1 MTTLHA
7 KSTHGLRARLRGRR
21 LAFFVG
27 EGGVGKTSCA
37 AGLALALAAEGKRV
51 AVLTID
57 PAPRLGDALG
67 LPAIDAEWREV
78 SHSAVIAAG
87 GRLMASRL
95 DTKTVFDR
103 LVSRF
108 APSAAVA
115 GRILQSPIYA
125 SVSGQLS
132 GADSYMAFQQLHELL
147 SRGDHEILV
156 VDTPP
161 AQHADEILGAPKRLA
176 RLIETG
182 ATAVVADPALAI
194 ARAGSRVAGFT
205 VSLLLKALERVT
217 GSRLRADLADFAASF
232 QDVLSTLTR
241 RASEVTETLRS
252 DETVVVEVVRP
263 DAHSMVA
270 AKTLRRSLAAAELR
284 VAFTVVNR
292 MTPPSTPASTEA
304 SVESERIVPTPPSGT
319 AEAAQRIRVALQA
332 IRDQEARAVAA
343 LQESLERETGV
354 GQDLLKV
361 DAIEREIESPDML
374 LELGRRILDGHE
386 CGTSSRP

>member
-1 MTTLHA
+1 MTPRHTV
-7 KSTHGLRARLRGRR
+7 SSDGLRPRLRGRR
-21 LAFFVG
+21 LAFLVG

-78 SHSAVIAAG
+78 VHPAVSVAG
-87 GRLMASRL
+87 GRLVASRL

-103 LVSRF
+103 LVGRF
-108 APSAAVA
+108 APSPTVAA
-115 GRILQSPIYA
+115 RILRSPVYA
-125 SVSGQLS
+125 TVSSQLG

-147 SRGDHEILV
+147 TKGDHDILV

-176 RLIETG
+176 KLIETG

-217 GSRLRADLADFAASF
+217 GSRLRTDLADFATSF
-232 QDVLSTLTR
+232 QDVLTALTR
-241 RASEVTETLRS
+241 RATEVTETLRS

-270 AKTLRRSLAAAELR
+270 AKTLRRSLAFADLR
-284 VAFTVVNR
+284 VAFTLVNR
-292 MTPPSTPASTEA
+292 MTPAPSTARPAQADTLA
-304 SVESERIVPTPPSGT
+304 PAAPSGT
-319 AEAAQRIRVALQA
+319 QDAARRMSAAMHA
-332 IRDQEARAVAA
+332 IREQEARAVAT
-343 LQESLERETGV
+343 LQEGLERESGA
-354 GQDLLKV
+354 GQALMKV
-361 DAIEREIESPDML
+361 DAVDREIESPDML
-374 LELGRRILDGHE
+374 LELGRRILDGPA
-386 CGTSSRP
+386 G

>member
-1 MTTLHA
+1 MSALHA
-7 KSTHGLRARLRGRR
+7 APLQGLRGRLRGRR

-67 LPAIDAEWREV
+67 IPAIDADWREV
-78 SHSAVIAAG
+78 AHPAVAAAG
-87 GRLMASRL
+87 GRLVASRL

-103 LVSRF
+103 LVARF
-108 APSAAVA
+108 APSPAVA

-125 SVSGQLS
+125 TVSGQLG

-147 SRGDHEILV
+147 AKGEQDVIV

-176 RLIETG
+176 KLIETG
-182 ATAVVADPALAI
+182 AAAVVADPALAI

-205 VSLLLKALERVT
+205 VSLLLKAIERVT
-217 GSRLRADLADFAASF
+217 GSRLRTDLAEFAASF
-232 QDVLSTLTR
+232 QDVLGALTR

-252 DETVVVEVVRP
+252 NETLVIEVVRP
-263 DAHSMVA
+263 DAHSIVA
-270 AKTLRRSLAAAELR
+270 ARTLRRSLAAADLR

-292 MTPPSTPASTEA
+292 MTPASPPAPVA
-304 SVESERIVPTPPSGT
+304 GESESLAPMPPSGT
-319 AEAAQRIRVALQA
+319 AEAAQKIRAAMEA
-332 IRDQEARAVAA
+332 IREQEARAVAA
-343 LQESLERETGV
+343 LQESLERETGA
-354 GQDLLKV
+354 GQELLKV
-361 DAIEREIESPDML
+361 DAVEREIESPDML
-374 LELGRRILDGHE
+374 LELGRRILDG
-386 CGTSSRP
+386 R

>member
-1 MTTLHA
+1 VTALHTT
-7 KSTHGLRARLRGRR
+7 STLGLRARLQGRR

-78 SHSAVIAAG
+78 SHPAVIAAG

-108 APSAAVA
+108 APSPAVA

-125 SVSGQLS
+125 TVSGQLS

-176 RLIETG
+176 GLIETG

-217 GSRLRADLADFAASF
+217 GSRLRADLADFAGSF

-270 AKTLRRSLAAAELR
+270 AKTLRQSLAAAELR

-292 MTPPSTPASTEA
+292 MTPPSAPAAARVAPDS
-304 SVESERIVPTPPSGT
+304 IVPTPPSGT
-319 AEAAQRIRVALQA
+319 AEAAQQIRAAMQA
-332 IRDQEARAVAA
+332 IREQEARAVAA
-343 LQESLERETGV
+343 LQESLERETGA
-354 GQDLLKV
+354 GQALMKV

-374 LELGRRILDGHE
+374 LELGRRILDGGE
-386 CGTSSRP
+386 RGTPSGQ

>member
-1 MTTLHA
+1 VTTLHA
-7 KSTHGLRARLRGRR
+7 TSTHGLRARLRGRR

-78 SHSAVIAAG
+78 SHPAVIAAG

-108 APSAAVA
+108 APSPAVA

-147 SRGDHEILV
+147 SRSDHEILV

-176 RLIETG
+176 KLIETG

-217 GSRLRADLADFAASF
+217 GSRLRADLADFAGSF

-270 AKTLRRSLAAAELR
+270 AKTLRRSLAAADLR

-292 MTPPSTPASTEA
+292 MTPPAAAAAARTESDSIA
-304 SVESERIVPTPPSGT
+304 PTPPSGT
-319 AEAAQRIRVALQA
+319 ADAAQQIRAAMQA
-332 IRDQEARAVAA
+332 IREQEARAVAA
-343 LQESLERETGV
+343 LQESLERESGA
-354 GQDLLKV
+354 GQALMKV
-361 DAIEREIESPDML
+361 DSIEREIESPDLL
-374 LELGRRILDGHE
+374 LELGRRILDGRD
-386 CGTSSRP
+386 CDTPKGG

>member
-1 MTTLHA
+1 
-7 KSTHGLRARLRGRR
+7 LRARLRGRR

-67 LPAIDAEWREV
+67 LPSIDADWREV
-78 SHSAVIAAG
+78 AHPAVAGAG
-87 GRLMASRL
+87 GRLLASRL

-108 APSAAVA
+108 APSPAVA

-125 SVSGQLS
+125 TVSGQLS

-147 SRGDHEILV
+147 AKGEHDILV

-176 RLIETG
+176 KLIETG

-217 GSRLRADLADFAASF
+217 GSRLRADLADFASSF
-232 QDVLSTLTR
+232 QGVLDTLTR

-252 DETVVVEVVRP
+252 DETVVIEVVRP

-270 AKTLRRSLAAAELR
+270 AKTLRRSLAAADLR
-284 VAFTVVNR
+284 VTFTVVNR
-292 MTPPSTPASTEA
+292 MTPPPSAGFARPESDALAPA
-304 SVESERIVPTPPSGT
+304 PPSGT
-319 AEAAQRIRVALQA
+319 EEAAGAIRAAMQA
-332 IRDQEARAVAA
+332 IREQESRAVGA
-343 LQESLERETGV
+343 LQESLERETGA
-354 GQDLLKV
+354 GQSLLKV
-361 DAIEREIESPDML
+361 DAVEREIESPDML
-374 LELGRRILDGHE
+374 LELGRRILDGRA
-386 CGTSSRP
+386 G

>member
-1 MTTLHA
+1 VTALHT
-7 KSTHGLRARLRGRR
+7 SSNHGLRARLRGRR

-78 SHSAVIAAG
+78 NHPAVSAAG

-108 APSAAVA
+108 APSPAVA

-125 SVSGQLS
+125 TISGQLS

-217 GSRLRADLADFAASF
+217 GSRLRADLADFAGSF
-232 QDVLSTLTR
+232 QDILSTLTR

-270 AKTLRRSLAAAELR
+270 AKTLRRSLAAADLR

-292 MTPPSTPASTEA
+292 MTPPSVPVAAPAETN
-304 SVESERIVPTPPSGT
+304 RIAPTPPSGT
-319 AEAAQRIRVALQA
+319 AEAAQQIRAAMQA
-332 IRDQEARAVAA
+332 IREQEARAVAA
-343 LQESLERETGV
+343 LQESLERETGA
-354 GQDLLKV
+354 GQALMKV
-361 DAIEREIESPDML
+361 DAIETEIESPDML
-374 LELGRRILDGHE
+374 LELGRRILDGGE
-386 CGTSSRP
+386 CGPPTGR

>member
-1 MTTLHA
+1 MPVLHTA
-7 KSTHGLRARLRGRR
+7 VSHGLRARLRGRR
-21 LAFFVG
+21 LIFLVG

-67 LPAIDAEWREV
+67 LPAIDGEWREV
-78 SHSAVIAAG
+78 AHPAVGDASG
-87 GRLMASRL
+87 HLMASRL

-103 LVSRF
+103 LVIRF
-108 APSAAVA
+108 APSPTVA
-115 GRILQSPIYA
+115 DRILASPIYA
-125 SVSGQLS
+125 TISGQLG
-132 GADSYMAFQQLHELL
+132 GADSYMAFQQIHELL
-147 SRGDHEILV
+147 TKREYDLLV

-182 ATAVVADPALAI
+182 ATAVVADPARAI

-217 GSRLRADLADFAASF
+217 GSSLRRDLADFAGSF

-241 RASEVTETLRS
+241 RATEVTETLRS
-252 DETVVVEVVRP
+252 EETIVVEVVRP

-270 AKTLRRSLAAAELR
+270 ARTLRRSLAAADLR
-284 VAFTVVNR
+284 VAFTLVNR
-292 MTPPSTPASTEA
+292 MTPAPSAIARPHSEPIAPA
-304 SVESERIVPTPPSGT
+304 PPSGT
-319 AEAAQRIRVALQA
+319 EEAARRIDEAMTS
-332 IRDQEARAVAA
+332 IRDQESRAVAA
-343 LQESLERETGV
+343 LAESLQHERGGGHSLME
-354 GQDLLKV
+354 V
-361 DAIEREIESPDML
+361 DALEREIETPDML
-374 LELGRRILDGHE
+374 LDLGRRILDDG
-386 CGTSSRP
+386 RP

>member
-1 MTTLHA
+1 MTPLHTA
-7 KSTHGLRARLRGRR
+7 AALGLRSHLRGRR
-21 LAFFVG
+21 LALLVG

-37 AGLALALAAEGKRV
+37 AGLALALAAEGRRV

-67 LPAIDAEWREV
+67 LHAIDAEWREV
-78 SHSAVIAAG
+78 AHPAVIAAG
-87 GRLMASRL
+87 GRLLASRL

-103 LVSRF
+103 LVARF
-108 APSAAVA
+108 APSPAVA

-125 SVSGQLS
+125 AVSSQLG

-147 SRGDHEILV
+147 VKGDHDILV

-176 RLIETG
+176 KLIETG
-182 ATAVVADPALAI
+182 ATAVVADPAMAI

-217 GSRLRADLADFAASF
+217 GSRLRADLADFAGSF
-232 QDVLSTLTR
+232 QDVLSALTR
-241 RASEVTETLRS
+241 RAREVTETLRS
-252 DETVVVEVVRP
+252 EETIVVEVVRP

-270 AKTLRRSLAAAELR
+270 ARTLRRSLAAADLR

-292 MTPPSTPASTEA
+292 MTPPPSHAAARAGEDAVAPA
-304 SVESERIVPTPPSGT
+304 PPSGT
-319 AEAAQRIRVALQA
+319 AEAAKQIAAAMHA
-332 IRDQEARAVAA
+332 IRAQEARAVAA
-343 LQESLERETGV
+343 LQAALERETGA
-354 GQDLLKV
+354 GHAMMKV
-361 DAIEREIESPDML
+361 DAVEREIESPDML
-374 LELGRRILDGHE
+374 LELGRRILDG
-386 CGTSSRP
+386 SMA

>member
-1 MTTLHA
+1 VTALHTS
-7 KSTHGLRARLRGRR
+7 STHGLRARLRGRR

-78 SHSAVIAAG
+78 SHPAVSAAG

-108 APSAAVA
+108 APSPAVA

-125 SVSGQLS
+125 TISGQLS

-176 RLIETG
+176 KLLETG
-182 ATAVVADPALAI
+182 ASAVVADPALAI

-217 GSRLRADLADFAASF
+217 GSRLRADLADFAGSF
-232 QDVLSTLTR
+232 QDILSTLTR

-252 DETVVVEVVRP
+252 DETVVIEVVRP

-292 MTPPSTPASTEA
+292 MTPPSAPAA
-304 SVESERIVPTPPSGT
+304 AHAESDRIAPTPPSGT
-319 AEAAQRIRVALQA
+319 VEAAQQIRAAMQA
-332 IRDQEARAVAA
+332 IREQETRAVAA
-343 LQESLERETGV
+343 LQESLERETGA
-354 GQDLLKV
+354 GQALMKV
-361 DAIEREIESPDML
+361 DAIETEIESPDML
-374 LELGRRILDGHE
+374 LELGRRILDGGE
-386 CGTSSRP
+386 CGAPKGR

>member
-1 MTTLHA
+1 VTARHA
-7 KSTHGLRARLRGRR
+7 TSSHGLRERLRGRR

-78 SHSAVIAAG
+78 AHPAVTAAR

-108 APSAAVA
+108 APSPAVA

-125 SVSGQLS
+125 TVSGQLS

-147 SRGDHEILV
+147 ARGDHEFLV

-176 RLIETG
+176 KLIETG
-182 ATAVVADPALAI
+182 AAAVVADPALAI

-217 GSRLRADLADFAASF
+217 GSRLRADLADFAGSF

-252 DETVVVEVVRP
+252 DETVVVEIVRP

-292 MTPPSTPASTEA
+292 MTPPAAPAA
-304 SVESERIVPTPPSGT
+304 AHAESDRITPTPPSGT
-319 AEAAQRIRVALQA
+319 EEAAQQIRAAMQA
-332 IRDQEARAVAA
+332 IREQETRAVAA
-343 LQESLERETGV
+343 LQESLERETGA
-354 GQDLLKV
+354 GQELLKV

-374 LELGRRILDGHE
+374 LELGRRILDGRE
-386 CGTSSRP
+386 CGTPSEQ

>member
-1 MTTLHA
+1 MTSLHPT
-7 KSTHGLRARLRGRR
+7 SSHGLRARLRGRR
-21 LAFFVG
+21 LAFLVG

-78 SHSAVIAAG
+78 AHPAVAAAG
-87 GRLMASRL
+87 GRLIASRL

-103 LVSRF
+103 LVTRF

-115 GRILQSPIYA
+115 GRILRSPIYA
-125 SVSGQLS
+125 TVSGQLS

-147 SRGDHEILV
+147 TKGDHDILV

-176 RLIETG
+176 TLIETG
-182 ATAVVADPALAI
+182 ATAIVADPALAI

-217 GSRLRADLADFAASF
+217 GSHLRADLAEFAGSF

-241 RASEVTETLRS
+241 RATEVTDTLRS
-252 DETVVVEVVRP
+252 DETVVVEIVRP

-284 VAFTVVNR
+284 VTFTVVNR
-292 MTPPSTPASTEA
+292 MTPAPSTAPHAPTDVIAPA
-304 SVESERIVPTPPSGT
+304 PPSGT
-319 AEAAQRIRVALQA
+319 EEAARHIRAAMHA
-332 IRDQEARAVAA
+332 IREQEARAVSA
-343 LQESLERETGV
+343 LQESLERESGA
-354 GQDLLKV
+354 GQALMKV
-361 DAIEREIESPDML
+361 DAVEREIESPDML
-374 LELGRRILDGHE
+374 LELGRRILDGRA
-386 CGTSSRP
+386 G

>member
-1 MTTLHA
+1 VTTLHA
-7 KSTHGLRARLRGRR
+7 TSTHGLRARLRGRR

-78 SHSAVIAAG
+78 SHPAVIAAG

-108 APSAAVA
+108 APSPAVA

-147 SRGDHEILV
+147 SRSDHEILV

-176 RLIETG
+176 KLIETG

-217 GSRLRADLADFAASF
+217 GSRPRADLADFAGSF

-270 AKTLRRSLAAAELR
+270 AKTLRRSLAAADLR

-292 MTPPSTPASTEA
+292 MTPPAAAAAARTESDSIA
-304 SVESERIVPTPPSGT
+304 PTPPSGT
-319 AEAAQRIRVALQA
+319 ADAAQQIRAAMQA
-332 IRDQEARAVAA
+332 IREQEARAVAA
-343 LQESLERETGV
+343 LQESLERESGA
-354 GQDLLKV
+354 GQALMKV
-361 DAIEREIESPDML
+361 DSIEREIESPDLL
-374 LELGRRILDGHE
+374 LELGRRILDGRD
-386 CGTSSRP
+386 CDTPKGG

>member
-1 MTTLHA
+1 MTAVHGTSA
-7 KSTHGLRARLRGRR
+7 HGLRPQLRGRR

-78 SHSAVIAAG
+78 AHPAVIAAG

-108 APSAAVA
+108 APSPAVA

-125 SVSGQLS
+125 TVSGQLS

-147 SRGDHEILV
+147 ARGDHEFLV

-176 RLIETG
+176 KLIETG

-217 GSRLRADLADFAASF
+217 GSRLRADLADFAGSF
-232 QDVLSTLTR
+232 QDVLSNLTR
-241 RASEVTETLRS
+241 RASEVTDTLRS

-292 MTPPSTPASTEA
+292 MTPPSSAAPARAETDSIA
-304 SVESERIVPTPPSGT
+304 PTPPSGT
-319 AEAAQRIRVALQA
+319 AEAAQQIRAAMQA
-332 IRDQEARAVAA
+332 IREQEARAVAA
-343 LQESLERETGV
+343 LQESLERETGA
-354 GQDLLKV
+354 GQALLKV

-374 LELGRRILDGHE
+374 LELGRRILDGRE
-386 CGTSSRP
+386 CFIPDGQ